1 MFTELLYELEFF
13 AALGA
18 SINEPPRIIETW
30 AVVNGIRVGIVFPN
44 EMLLQLLYGLL
55 PLVTSNYW
63 AY

>member
-1 MFTELLYELEFF
+1 MFTVLLWALERL
-13 AALGA
+13 AALRA
-18 SINEPPRIIETW
+18 SINESPRIIEAW
-30 AVVNGIRVGIVFPN
+30 AVVDGNRVGVMLPN